1 MFMKNRKSFMN
12 YLSSH
17 AGNQRGQ
24 SLIIALLVMFLLIFI
39 AAIFVSMLARN
50 IGRTQRSGETQNADY
65 LAEAGVN
72 FADEQL
78 TYSPDGADWRP
89 TPQFPRVVMAMYDP
103 TIVLQ
108 PNEKPNPSDPDYTW
122 LMEGYSRYTYGKGRF
137 LLRVTYNP
145 INDDPLSKYIKIES
159 IGRMGVVDQRDPTS
173 WTAQPERL
181 RSERVAYKAI
191 GITDYARYIT
201 NKDRRGD
208 EINLGTPG
216 YVTNFG
222 DLKNPANN
230 GQLLPAD
237 VDGAPIRVNG
247 DLAWYGTNYIYL
259 NADRGDGVEVSGD
272 IRNANTARE
281 DLTIPDTATEVRL
294 NRNYVAQES
303 GAVDTV
309 TGKTLF
315 STFPLMKSDGTT
327 SDVGSYRD
335 GRPEGDS
342 NNPNPLPRSISRLD
356 PPVVDTVGPAG
367 GLGRYR
373 DLTRNSGEWLQDAN
387 GNWFNTGYY
396 GWGEGIYL
404 DNKLDIQL
412 ESSMY
417 TLKGNWSK
425 PGSQYWNGPYY
436 TPPGINIYLMDR
448 DINNDN
454 IPDMIITHDNGPGQP
469 IYNWFDANGNLI
481 PSAGE
486 RMVMPYPKN
495 GVIFAEGNVRIRG
508 KLPPPA
514 VVGGPQYSN
523 QLTVV
528 SAGTIYIDGN
538 ILKYDK
544 DGQGIRTNQKD
555 SAISLLARDNICVN
569 TTQFFAP
576 SNEVLSAGSG
586 GDYFEVTPDKA
597 FWMNFAFGDD
607 GVDLV
612 DGSGRALYGTDIPVN
627 LYVRHTSPIDYGM
640 SYINMLIN
648 YPPSDADKQ
657 ADLYASIYK
666 FTNNNPAT
674 PQDYIY
680 SLGNASANQKEPGWE
695 YAVFPLITNGNT
707 YNNASYRYYPDPGAY
722 NSIAFQLDQSVTQ
735 NTGALNYYISR
746 AAVMP
751 GEIRIEALMYAQNG
765 SFYVLPG
772 EWFNPDP
779 NDTRAAYDAMP
790 AAQRARPIGVND
802 EWPFYGEPIDVRVT
816 VYGAVSENLPAPVGD
831 TIDWM
836 EKWGWIPDQHGS
848 AGVDTKTYRYPIHP
862 GNTNDVVRQGLTFIY
877 DPMLS
882 NPKLNPAPGQYQ
894 PIRKDEFNRPL
905 PVTPKLPVST
915 SLLFMGQ
922 AV

>member
-1 MFMKNRKSFMN
+1 MHTS
-12 YLSSH
+12 
-17 AGNQRGQ
+17 NQRGQ
-24 SLIIALLVMFLLIFI
+24 SLIVALLVMFLLIFI

-50 IGRTQRSGETQNADY
+50 ISRSQRSGETQNADY
-65 LAEAGVN
+65 LAEAGIN

-89 TPQFPRVVMAMYDP
+89 TPQYPVVVMAMYDT
-103 TIVLQ
+103 TIVPTALQQ
-108 PNEKPNPSDPDYTW
+108 PNQSDPDYRW

-145 INDDPLSKYIKIES
+145 VNNDPLSKYIKIES
-159 IGRMGVVDQRDPTS
+159 VGRMGVVDQRDPTS
-173 WTAQPERL
+173 WAPQAERL
-181 RSERVAYKAI
+181 KSERVAYKAI
-191 GITDYARYIT
+191 GITDYARYVT

-216 YVTNFG
+216 YVTSFG
-222 DLKNPANN
+222 DIKTNN
-230 GQLLPAD
+230 AGQLLPAD

-259 NADRGDGVEVSGD
+259 NADRGDVVEVAGE
-272 IRNANTARE
+272 IRHASTARE
-281 DLTIPDTATEVRL
+281 DMSIPDTATEVRL
-294 NRNYVAQES
+294 QRDYVAQES
-303 GAVDTV
+303 SAVDAG
-309 TGKTLF
+309 TGNTLF
-315 STFPLMKSDGTT
+315 STFPLRKSDGTT

-335 GRPEGDS
+335 GRPEGDL

-356 PPVVDTVGPAG
+356 PPVIDTVGPAG

-373 DLTRNSGEWLQDAN
+373 DLTRNSGEWRQDAN
-387 GNWFNTGYY
+387 NNWYNTGYY

-404 DNKLDIQL
+404 DNKLDIQP

-436 TPPGINIYLMDR
+436 TPPGINIYLLDR
-448 DINNDN
+448 DITNDN
-454 IPDMIITHDNGPGQP
+454 IPDIIITHDNGPGQP
-469 IYNWFDANGNLI
+469 MFNWFDANGDLI

-486 RMVMPYPKN
+486 RMVVPYPKN
-495 GVIFAEGNVRIRG
+495 GVIFAEGNIRIKG
-508 KLPPPA
+508 TLPPSA

-528 SAGTIYIDGN
+528 SAGTIYVEGN
-538 ILKYDK
+538 ILKYYR
-544 DGQGIRTNQKD
+544 DGQGIPTNQKN
-555 SAISLLARDNICVN
+555 SAISLLARDNVCVN

-576 SNEVLSAGSG
+576 SSEVLSAGSG
-586 GDYFEVTPDKA
+586 GEYFEVTPDKA
-597 FWMNFAFGDD
+597 FWMNFSFGDD

-612 DGSGRALYGTDIPVN
+612 DGSGRVIFGQDLPVN

-640 SYINMLIN
+640 SYINMLVN
-648 YPPSDADKQ
+648 YPPSEADK
-657 ADLYASIYK
+657 ANDLYASVYK
-666 FTNNNPAT
+666 FYDNNPAT
-674 PQDYIY
+674 PQSYIY
-680 SLGNASANQKEPGWE
+680 PLGDAASNQKEPGWE
-695 YAVFPLITNGNT
+695 YAVFPLVANGTTFNDSAYRF
-707 YNNASYRYYPDPGAY
+707 YNGPGEY

-746 AAVMP
+746 AAAMP
-751 GEIRIEALMYAQNG
+751 CEKKIEALMYAQNG
-765 SFYVLPG
+765 SFYVISG

-790 AAQRARPIGVND
+790 AAQRSRPIGVND
-802 EWPFYGEPIDVRVT
+802 EWPFYGEPIDVRIT

-836 EKWGWIPDQHGS
+836 EKWGWIPEQHGVS
-848 AGVDTKTYRYPIHP
+848 GEDTKPYRHPIHP
-862 GNTNDVVRQGLTFIY
+862 GNVNDPVRKGLTFIY

-882 NPKLNPAPGQYQ
+882 NPKLSPVIGQFQ
-894 PIRKDEFNRPL
+894 PIRKDEYNRPL

-915 SLLFMGQ
+915 SLLFYGQ